1 MVSVFD
7 AGPILPAPCILN
19 SRGLGRRPQTNHTF
33 QVPNTA
39 EGHRALLARLTGLAP
54 ALVVLEAS
62 GGYEAAVAGVL
73 YEAGLPV
80 VVVNPRRV
88 RGVCP
93 GARPTGQNR
102 PDRRDGRSRL
112 WPGPESAG
120 APAAA
125 AASYHTQ
132 CDATRPKSMES
143 NPTNP
148 LTAKT
153 VAFLRGKGGH
163 N

>member
-7 AGPILPAPCILN
+7 AGPIPPAPCILN

-62 GGYEAAVAGVL
+62 GGYEAAVASTL

-88 RGVCP
+88 RAFAQAQGRL
-93 GARPTGQNR
+93 AKT
-102 PDRRDGRSRL
+102 DRI
-112 WPGPESAG
+112 
-120 APAAA
+120 
-125 AASYHTQ
+125 
-132 CDATRPKSMES
+132 DATVVADFGRVLNPPVRPLPPPQAIILNAMLRDQKAW
-143 NPTNP
+143 NPTP
-148 LTAKT
+148 QTP
-153 VAFLRGKGGH
+153 
-163 N
+163 